1 MKLKLGSFSFLV
13 VLSMLSAPLL
23 RAQENPSDDSDLA
36 KDDERSAGHAE
47 RSRRSAKEEPAR
59 LKKENG
65 RDAGGRAEGS
75 RAHGGAGGK
84 EKEALQAALKKQVAE
99 PGHDS
104 LPDWTPKTPNFTAT
118 GPVVKK
124 IVDDE
129 VKIIQTGSSALSPK
143 DLGDNWEAAAEATG
157 KLNRSRNNIK
167 SNDTVTVILFLSTR
181 ESPQEKVEMEA
192 KREPEDKVTH
202 IEISSPLPKPEIPS
216 AD

>member
-1 MKLKLGSFSFLV
+1 MKLKLGPFSFLV

-36 KDDERSAGHAE
+36 KMMKEAQDMQKEAE
-47 RSRRSAKEEPAR
+47 DLQKKNPPASKKKMEEMQADAQKEVAR
-59 LKKENG
+59 ME
-65 RDAGGRAEGS
+65 AQE
-75 RAHGGAGGK
+75 K
-84 EKEALQAALKKQVAE
+84 EKEALQAALKKQLAE

-129 VKIIQTGSSALSPK
+129 VKIIQTGSSTLSPK
-143 DLGDNWEAAAEATG
+143 ELGDNWEAAAEATG

-192 KREPEDKVTH
+192 KREPDDKVTH
-202 IEISSPLPKPEIPS
+202 VEISSPLPKPEIPS